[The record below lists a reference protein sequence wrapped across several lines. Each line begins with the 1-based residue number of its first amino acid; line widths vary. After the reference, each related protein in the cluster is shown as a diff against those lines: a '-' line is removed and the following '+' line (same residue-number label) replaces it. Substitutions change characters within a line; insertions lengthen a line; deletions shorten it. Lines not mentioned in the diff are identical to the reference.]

1 MVLEQGTT
9 LAELFFIANDEA
21 SILNRHFQKN
31 WWGIEHE
38 EVTRPAGLKFGRF
51 QVSLACRTGRG
62 GSGVTWL
69 RALTVEKVKGAKKR
83 KIWNVIYLSCSHLGS
98 SKEERGF
105 FLVDTSRPCR
115 EDSQEEQREPSEAPC
130 YTR

>member
-1 MVLEQGTT
+1 MVLEQDTT
-9 LAELFFIANDEA
+9 LTELFFIANDEA

-31 WWGIEHE
+31 WGGIEHE
-38 EVTRPAGLKFGRF
+38 EVTRPAGLKSGRF

-83 KIWNVIYLSCSHLGS
+83 KIWNVIYLSCSHLGVQ
-98 SKEERGF
+98 ERKGAF
-105 FLVDTSRPCR
+105 F
-115 EDSQEEQREPSEAPC
+115 
-130 YTR
+130 